1 MEDDMYIDTHSHIYE
16 NEFLEDRAEVVER
29 AREAGVGKIV
39 LPDIDSESRGR
50 MLDTAAAYPGMMFP
64 LAGLHPTSVRED
76 YREELAAV
84 ERELGARKYYGIGEC
99 GLDFYWDRTY
109 WREQVKA
116 LEWQLGM
123 AREAHLPVVIH
134 SRDSLAEVFES
145 LERYSGVQGI
155 LHCFP
160 GGAEEARRAVGMG
173 FLLGIGGV
181 VTFKRSQMAET
192 VREIGAEP
200 LVLETD
206 APYLAP
212 VPKRGKRNES
222 SYIPIIAEKVAEI
235 IGMEAKK
242 IEEITTKN
250 AMNLFNLH
258 SENV

>member
-1 MEDDMYIDTHSHIYE
+1 MYIDTHSHIYE

-29 AREAGVGKIV
+29 ARAAGVGKIV

-76 YREELAAV
+76 YREELA
-84 ERELGARKYYGIGEC
+84 
-99 GLDFYWDRTY
+99 LDFYWDRTY

-235 IGMEAKK
+235 IGVEAKK